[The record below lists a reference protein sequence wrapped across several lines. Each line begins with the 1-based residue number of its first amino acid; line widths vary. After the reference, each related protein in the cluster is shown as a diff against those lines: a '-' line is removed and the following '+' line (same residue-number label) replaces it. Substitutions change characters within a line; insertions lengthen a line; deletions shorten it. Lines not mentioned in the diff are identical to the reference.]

1 MRLKNIGMAS
11 EKLYRNTLNFGN
23 AERWK
28 CSLCKKK
35 KKKKRKEK
43 KNQRFSDNVYCVS
56 LHDYLLL
63 PQSKLSPG

>member
-11 EKLYRNTLNFGN
+11 GKLYRNTFNFGN

-35 KKKKRKEK
+35 KKEKKRKEK
-43 KNQRFSDNVYCVS
+43 TEILRQRLLCV
-56 LHDYLLL
+56 LA
-63 PQSKLSPG
+63 